1 MRPYKGNLETM
12 NEVDRAELIQSVKA
26 FAIPA
31 SLFLSCV
38 ILAGGVFLIYN
49 GYALGWAF
57 AGVTAI
63 IQISAF
69 TAFIR
74 FQNKL
79 RVQGHIPQDKP
90 RAEAS
95 VE

>member
-1 MRPYKGNLETM
+1 M

-38 ILAGGVFLIYN
+38 ISAGGTFLIYN

-57 AGVTAI
+57 IAVAATI
-63 IQISAF
+63 ITSAF
-69 TAFIR
+69 VAFIR

-79 RVQGHIPQDKP
+79 RLAGRIPEDKP
-90 RAEAS
+90 HANAS
-95 VE
+95 TER

>member
-1 MRPYKGNLETM
+1 M

-38 ILAGGVFLIYN
+38 ISAGGVFLVYN

-57 AGVTAI
+57 VAI
-63 IQISAF
+63 SATIIISAF

-79 RVQGHIPQDKP
+79 RVAGRIAQEKP
-90 RAEAS
+90 RANAAAEQ
-95 VE
+95 

>member
-1 MRPYKGNLETM
+1 M

-49 GYALGWAF
+49 GYNLGWAF
-57 AGVTAI
+57 AAI
-63 IQISAF
+63 SATIQITAF

-79 RVQGHIPQDKP
+79 RVAGRIPEDKP
-90 RAEAS
+90 IANASAEK
-95 VE
+95 